1 MSVFHFIA
9 NSKCLDL
16 EVTGK
21 DEHDSNVNKYWV
33 LSPFVTNSDEE
44 KDIAN
49 VAYFQQNTEEL
60 RGKVSDLVKK
70 LATINPQIH
79 RLRTYFESE
88 LKLNEWFFLAVDE
101 TLNQAQ
107 IDQILIELLSIDADE
122 QQKEQANKTLEV
134 LQKLRSVY
142 DIKSYGEFTKEWVG
156 EPDKQKRVCR
166 YCHRSMPEVSFKK
179 VAHTISEA
187 LGNKSI
193 KTNDECDECNQL
205 FGDTIEQDFLSIFD
219 IPRLFFGIKKKNG
232 FPHKFVGDNY
242 TIEKDDIGTIKI
254 NYRMKEGEQ
263 IPSETDICEK
273 LMLTP
278 NRSFPEQN
286 IYKALCKY
294 VYGVL
299 DDETLKSFER
309 TREWLIGKSVEP
321 KLPKLSRLYHPQIM
335 EHPRIM
341 LYVRKPE
348 ARNDL
353 PHVVA
358 EIRIINLA
366 FIVILPFS
374 DKDICL
380 YETEEDYMRFWHY
393 FDIYSALPDWSIGDC
408 NGLTC
413 NPPKVALN
421 IKPKT

>member
-1 MSVFHFIA
+1 MSAFHFIA

-33 LSPFVTNSDEE
+33 LSPFVTNRDEE
-44 KDIAN
+44 KNIVS

-134 LQKLRSVY
+134 LRKLRSVY

-156 EPDKQKRVCR
+156 EPDKRKRVCR
-166 YCHRSMPEVSFKK
+166 YCHRSMPEVTFKK

-193 KTNDECDECNQL
+193 KTNDECDECNQF

-219 IPRLFFGIKKKNG
+219 IPRLFLGIKKKNG

-242 TIEKDDIGTIKI
+242 TMEKEHIGTIKI

-263 IPSETDICEK
+263 MLSETEICER

-309 TREWLIGKSVEP
+309 TREWLIGKSVET
-321 KLPKLSRLYHPQIM
+321 KLPKLSRLYHPYIM

-393 FDIYSALPDWSIGDC
+393 FDIYSAVPGWFIGEC

-413 NPPKVALN
+413 NQPKVALN
-421 IKPKT
+421 IKPRT

>member
-33 LSPFVTNSDEE
+33 LSPFVTNRDEE
-44 KDIAN
+44 KDIAS

-79 RLRTYFESE
+79 RLRTYFERE

-122 QQKEQANKTLEV
+122 QQKEQANETLEV

-142 DIKSYGEFTKEWVG
+142 DIKSYGEFTKEWIG
-156 EPDKQKRVCR
+156 EPDKLKRVCR
-166 YCHRSMPEVSFKK
+166 YCHRSMPEVTFKK

-193 KTNDECDECNQL
+193 KTNDECDECNQF

-219 IPRLFFGIKKKNG
+219 IPRLFFGIKNKNG

-242 TIEKDDIGTIKI
+242 TMEKEDIGTIKI

-263 IPSETDICEK
+263 IPSETEICER

-309 TREWLIGKSVEP
+309 TRKWMIGKSVEP
-321 KLPKLSRLYHPQIM
+321 KLPKLSRLYHPHIM

-393 FDIYSALPDWSIGDC
+393 FDIYSALPGWFIGEC

-413 NPPKVALN
+413 NQPKVALN
-421 IKPKT
+421 IKPRT

>member
-33 LSPFVTNSDEE
+33 LSPFVTSRDDE
-44 KDIAN
+44 KDIAS

-88 LKLNEWFFLAVDE
+88 LKPNEWFFLAVDE

-107 IDQILIELLSIDADE
+107 LDQILIELLSIDTDK
-122 QQKEQANKTLEV
+122 QQKVQANKTLEV

-193 KTNDECDECNQL
+193 KTNDECDECNQF
-205 FGDTIEQDFLSIFD
+205 FGDTIEQDFLSIFE

-263 IPSETDICEK
+263 IPCETDICEK

-278 NRSFPEQN
+278 SRSFPEQN

-309 TREWLIGKSVEP
+309 TRKWLIEKSVEP
-321 KLPKLSRLYHPQIM
+321 KLPKLSLLYHPHIM
-335 EHPRIM
+335 KHPRIM

-393 FDIYSALPDWSIGDC
+393 FDIYSAVPGWFIGEC
-408 NGLTC
+408 NGLIC
-413 NPPKVALN
+413 NQPKVALN
-421 IKPKT
+421 IKPRT

>member
-16 EVTGK
+16 EVAGK

-33 LSPFVTNSDEE
+33 LSPFVTNRDEE
-44 KDIAN
+44 KDIASI
-49 VAYFQQNTEEL
+49 AYFQQNTEEL

-88 LKLNEWFFLAVDE
+88 LKPNEWFFLAVDE

-107 IDQILIELLSIDADE
+107 IDQILIELLSIDADK
-122 QQKEQANKTLEV
+122 QQKEQANKILEV

-193 KTNDECDECNQL
+193 KTNDECDDCNQF
-205 FGDTIEQDFLSIFD
+205 FGDTIEQDFLSIFN

-273 LMLTP
+273 LMLTS

-309 TREWLIGKSVEP
+309 TREWLIGKSIEP
-321 KLPKLSRLYHPQIM
+321 KLPKLSRLYHPHIM
-335 EHPRIM
+335 GHPRIM

-393 FDIYSALPDWSIGDC
+393 FDIYSAMPGWFIGEC

-413 NPPKVALN
+413 NQPKVALN
-421 IKPKT
+421 IKPRT

>member
-1 MSVFHFIA
+1 MSLFHFIA

-33 LSPFVTNSDEE
+33 LSPFVTNRDEE
-44 KDIAN
+44 KDIAS
-49 VAYFQQNTEEL
+49 VAYYQQNTEEL
-60 RGKVSDLVKK
+60 RGKVSDLAKK
-70 LATINPQIH
+70 LAAINPQIH

-88 LKLNEWFFLAVDE
+88 LKPNECFFLAIDE

-107 IDQILIELLSIDADE
+107 IDQIHVKLLSEDADE
-122 QQKEQANKTLEV
+122 QQKEQANKILEV

-142 DIKSYGEFTKEWVG
+142 DIKSYGDFTKEWIG
-156 EPDKQKRVCR
+156 EPDKEKRVCR
-166 YCHRSMPEVSFKK
+166 YCHRSMPEVTFKK

-187 LGNKSI
+187 LGNKCI
-193 KTNDECDECNQL
+193 KTNDECDECNQF

-232 FPHKFVGDNY
+232 LPHKFVGDNY
-242 TIEKDDIGTIKI
+242 TIEKDDLGNIKI

-263 IPSETDICEK
+263 VPSEAEIWDK

-278 NRSFPEQN
+278 KRNFPEQS
-286 IYKALCKY
+286 IYKTLCKY

-299 DDETLKSFER
+299 DEETLKSFER
-309 TREWLIGKSVEP
+309 TRTWLIGKSVET
-321 KLPKLSRLYHPQIM
+321 KLPKLARFYHPHVM

-341 LYVRKPE
+341 VYIRKPE

-374 DKDICL
+374 EKDVCL
-380 YETEEDYMRFWHY
+380 YDTEDDHMRFWHF
-393 FDIYSALPDWSIGDC
+393 FDIYSALSGWSIGDC

-413 NPPKVALN
+413 NQPKVALK
-421 IKPKT
+421 IKQRT

>member
-1 MSVFHFIA
+1 MSIFHFIA

-21 DEHDSNVNKYWV
+21 DQHDSNVNKYWI
-33 LSPFVTNSDEE
+33 LSPFVTNRDEE
-44 KDIAN
+44 KDIAS

-122 QQKEQANKTLEV
+122 QHKEQANKTLDV

-166 YCHRSMPEVSFKK
+166 YCHRSMPEVTFKK

-193 KTNDECDECNQL
+193 KTNDECDECNQF

-219 IPRLFFGIKKKNG
+219 IPRLFFGIKSKNG
-232 FPHKFVGDNY
+232 FPHKFVGNNY
-242 TIEKDDIGTIKI
+242 IIEKDDIGTIKI

-263 IPSETDICEK
+263 RPSETEICER

-309 TREWLIGKSVEP
+309 TRKWLIGKSVET
-321 KLPKLSRLYHPQIM
+321 KLPKLSQFYHPHIM

-413 NPPKVALN
+413 NQPKVALN
-421 IKPKT
+421 IKPRT

>member
-33 LSPFVTNSDEE
+33 LSPFVTKRDEE
-44 KDIAN
+44 KNIAS

-88 LKLNEWFFLAVDE
+88 LKPNEWFFLAVDE

-107 IDQILIELLSIDADE
+107 IDKILIELLSIDADK
-122 QQKEQANKTLEV
+122 QQKVQANKTLEV

-142 DIKSYGEFTKEWVG
+142 DIKLYGEFTKEWVG

-193 KTNDECDECNQL
+193 KTNDECDECNQF
-205 FGDTIEQDFLSIFD
+205 FGDTIEQDFLSIFE

-263 IPSETDICEK
+263 IPSETDICKK

-321 KLPKLSRLYHPQIM
+321 KLPKLSQLYHPHIM
-335 EHPRIM
+335 KHPRIM

-393 FDIYSALPDWSIGDC
+393 FDIYSAVPGWFIGEC

-413 NPPKVALN
+413 NQPKVALN
-421 IKPKT
+421 IKPRM